1 MGINPRAVRAS
12 VSVRAAA
19 LAHTNFMGSTSYDVS
34 NPLVQLRMCAASS
47 FFGEPVYY
55 ADSKAATKRST
66 HSPSQWIDSLSS
78 VLGTSGNM
86 ARWSKMN
93 AADRMEQAI
102 DEALAFDIKGTLEI
116 AVALRQEDHIRTT
129 PQVILVRAA
138 NHEAARGT
146 GLVREYMNKIARR
159 TDDVVTQFAY
169 QMETF
174 GKKVPNSLKR
184 GWADY
189 LSVQNEYSLAK
200 YRMENRKYKLVD
212 TLYFAHAKSDA
223 IAKLMTGTLSLGDD
237 QTWESM
243 ISAKG
248 ASKDTWTAAVDVMGH
263 MALLRNLN
271 NFIKHGVDTK
281 AYLPKLV
288 ETAKKGQ
295 QLPFRYFSAFT
306 AVGAS
311 APSAVKDALETC
323 LEESMGNLPMFKGR
337 VMSLC
342 DNSGSAQGTTTSS
355 LGSVKMSDIAN
366 LTAVLTARRSEDGHV
381 GVFGDKLETFSVGK
395 KSSVFSEVE
404 KANRMGQGIGA
415 STEHGIWLFWDKA
428 IKNKEH
434 WDHVFVYSDMQAGH
448 GGLYGTGGY
457 DMYRWQNGR
466 HIDVPKLIAEY
477 RRTVNPNVHVYLVQ
491 VAGYRDTLVP
501 EVYAKTHI
509 LGGWGDGILR
519 YAARMAG
526 LEDAQT
532 SQEES
537 VVQAETPDIVVTK
550 PKRVRKTA

>member
-1 MGINPRAVRAS
+1 MGINPRAMRTQDRADS
-12 VSVRAAA
+12 
-19 LAHTNFMGSTSYDVS
+19 LAHTNFMGSKSYDVT
-34 NPLVQLRMCAASS
+34 NPLVQLRMCAASC

-55 ADSKAATKRST
+55 GETGKSRSVKKG
-66 HSPSQWIDSLSS
+66 SSLIDTLELTLGS
-78 VLGTSGNM
+78 VGKM
-86 ARWSKMN
+86 AKWSKLG
-93 AADRMEQAI
+93 AAERIEQAI
-102 DEALAFDIKGTLEI
+102 DEALAFNVRDTLEI
-116 AVALRQEDHIRTT
+116 AVALRQEDHIRAT

-138 NHEAARGT
+138 NHVKSRGT
-146 GLVREYMNKIARR
+146 GLVREYMDKIVRR

-200 YRMENRKYKLVD
+200 YRMEGRKYKLVD

-223 IAKLMTGTLSLGDD
+223 IAKLMNGTLSLGDD
-237 QTWESM
+237 QTWEAM
-243 ISAKG
+243 ISANG
-248 ASKDTWTAAVDVMGH
+248 SSKKTWTEAVEVMGH

-271 NFIKHGVDTK
+271 NFQKHNVDPK

-295 QLPFRYFSAFT
+295 QLPFRYFSAFK
-306 AVGAS
+306 AIGDS

-323 LEESMGNLPMFKGR
+323 LEDSMGQLPMFKGR
-337 VMSLC
+337 SMSLC

-355 LGSVKMSDIAN
+355 LGTMQVSHIAN

-381 GVFGDKLETFSVGK
+381 GVFGDKLKTFSVGK
-395 KSSVFSEVE
+395 RSSVFTELE
-404 KANRMGQGIGA
+404 KANSLGSNIG
-415 STEHGIWLFWDKA
+415 SGTEHGIWLFWEKA
-428 IKNKEH
+428 INTKEH

-448 GGLYGTGGY
+448 GQLYGTGGY
-457 DMYRWQNGR
+457 DDYCWNNSRM
-466 HIDVPKLIAEY
+466 IDVPALIAEY
-477 RRTVNPNVHVYLVQ
+477 RRRVNPKVQVYLVQ
-491 VAGYRDTLVP
+491 VAGYQDTLVP
-501 EVYAKTHI
+501 EVYANTHI

-526 LEDAQT
+526 LT
-532 SQEES
+532 NS
-537 VVQAETPDIVVTK
+537 VENFEPQAISPLRKT
-550 PKRVRKTA
+550 PKRKLGK